1 MMNKNLLL
9 KEILKREKKLKGFQV
24 KIDAII
30 EEKNKVQFELLELEK
45 VQKKL
50 EALEADTQKKKAQIE
65 ESFQKLLEKQEE
77 KSENMATDTHYKVGK
92 AIRKVIEKLGGT
104 MPEDLLTPDKSLK
117 ELEKE
122 KQKNLE

>member
-30 EEKNKVQFELLELEK
+30 EKNKVKFELLELEK

-50 EALEADTQKKKAQIE
+50 EALEVDTQKKKAQIE

-77 KSENMATDTHYKVGK
+77 K
-92 AIRKVIEKLGGT
+92 IEER
-104 MPEDLLTPDKSLK
+104 PK
-117 ELEKE
+117 EI
-122 KQKNLE
+122 NAGRDR

>member
-9 KEILKREKKLKGFQV
+9 KEILKREKKLKEFQV
-24 KIDAII
+24 KIDVLT

-65 ESFQKLLEKQEE
+65 ENFQKLLEKQEE
-77 KSENMATDTHYKVGK
+77 K
-92 AIRKVIEKLGGT
+92 IEERPT
-104 MPEDLLTPDKSLK
+104 E
-117 ELEKE
+117 
-122 KQKNLE
+122 

>member
-77 KSENMATDTHYKVGK
+77 K
-92 AIRKVIEKLGGT
+92 IEER
-104 MPEDLLTPDKSLK
+104 PK
-117 ELEKE
+117 EI
-122 KQKNLE
+122 NAGRDR

>member
-9 KEILKREKKLKGFQV
+9 KEILKREKKLKGLQV
-24 KIDAII
+24 KINAII

-50 EALEADTQKKKAQIE
+50 EVLEADTQKKKAQIE

-77 KSENMATDTHYKVGK
+77 K
-92 AIRKVIEKLGGT
+92 IEER
-104 MPEDLLTPDKSLK
+104 PK
-117 ELEKE
+117 EI
-122 KQKNLE
+122 NAGRDR

>member
-1 MMNKNLLL
+1 MENMMNKNLLL

-50 EALEADTQKKKAQIE
+50 EALEADMQKKKAQIE

-77 KSENMATDTHYKVGK
+77 K
-92 AIRKVIEKLGGT
+92 IEER
-104 MPEDLLTPDKSLK
+104 PK
-117 ELEKE
+117 EI
-122 KQKNLE
+122 NAGRDR

>member
-9 KEILKREKKLKGFQV
+9 KEILKREKKLKRFQV

-50 EALEADTQKKKAQIE
+50 EALEVDTQKKKAQIE

-77 KSENMATDTHYKVGK
+77 K
-92 AIRKVIEKLGGT
+92 IEER
-104 MPEDLLTPDKSLK
+104 PK
-117 ELEKE
+117 EI
-122 KQKNLE
+122 NAGRDR

>member
-24 KIDAII
+24 KIDAMI

-50 EALEADTQKKKAQIE
+50 EALEADMQKKKAQIE

-77 KSENMATDTHYKVGK
+77 K
-92 AIRKVIEKLGGT
+92 IEER
-104 MPEDLLTPDKSLK
+104 PK
-117 ELEKE
+117 EI
-122 KQKNLE
+122 NAGRDR

>member
-50 EALEADTQKKKAQIE
+50 EVLEADTQKKKAQIE
-65 ESFQKLLEKQEE
+65 ENFQKLLEKQEE
-77 KSENMATDTHYKVGK
+77 K
-92 AIRKVIEKLGGT
+92 IEER
-104 MPEDLLTPDKSLK
+104 PK
-117 ELEKE
+117 EI
-122 KQKNLE
+122 NAGRDR

>member
-24 KIDAII
+24 KIGAII

-50 EALEADTQKKKAQIE
+50 EVLEADTQKKKAQIE

-77 KSENMATDTHYKVGK
+77 K
-92 AIRKVIEKLGGT
+92 IEER
-104 MPEDLLTPDKSLK
+104 PK
-117 ELEKE
+117 EI
-122 KQKNLE
+122 NAGRDR